1 MKRILVGF
9 GALALVASLA
19 SPAQAIAIVSGD
31 LLNGT
36 DVGLEDWL
44 EDSIDKNSLVTLCGN
59 GSNPTVELCWA
70 NDVLNTTL
78 TGYTKTKDVPFYQTD
93 VANVIAFQLP
103 GSGPGT
109 YVIKN
114 STYHALYTNKSD
126 LGWGVIDTSKL
137 PSGFNLNGDPISHV
151 TAVGVPEPGTLALL
165 GTGLALVGVGYR
177 RRRK

>member
-59 GSNPTVELCWA
+59 GSNPTVELCE
-70 NDVLNTTL
+70 
-78 TGYTKTKDVPFYQTD
+78 
-93 VANVIAFQLP
+93 
-103 GSGPGT
+103 S
-109 YVIKN
+109 
-114 STYHALYTNKSD
+114 
-126 LGWGVIDTSKL
+126 
-137 PSGFNLNGDPISHV
+137 
-151 TAVGVPEPGTLALL
+151 
-165 GTGLALVGVGYR
+165 YR
-177 RRRK
+177 ESRRAS